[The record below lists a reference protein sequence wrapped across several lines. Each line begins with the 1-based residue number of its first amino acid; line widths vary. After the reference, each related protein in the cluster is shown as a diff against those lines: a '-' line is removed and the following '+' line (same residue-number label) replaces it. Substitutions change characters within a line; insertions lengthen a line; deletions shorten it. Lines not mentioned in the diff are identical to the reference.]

1 MKTKLFPLILAFFF
15 LLSLKSNS
23 QITKLELEK
32 MLVEVGTT
40 ASKIAYVRVNN
51 SVSMTGDRKTELFS
65 CNSNSNPDF
74 KGQLVIC
81 ETGLKITR
89 FAGSQPETIYFYPFN
104 AIGNCMVGKEDEQQR
119 IILIINLR

>member
-40 ASKIAYVRVNN
+40 ASKIGSVRVNN

-65 CNSNSNPDF
+65 CNSNPDF
-74 KGQLVIC
+74 KDQLVIC
-81 ETGLKITR
+81 ETGLKITS
-89 FAGSQPETIYFYPFN
+89 FAGSRLETIYFYPFN
-104 AIGNCMVGKEDEQQR
+104 AIGNCMVGKADEQQR
-119 IILIINLR
+119 TILIINLR